1 MEYSLATTQEISD
14 RVAFE
19 AVIADW
25 EYSLARAYGV
35 ALDHFQDDD
44 LALSH
49 VVEAL
54 DTLFTQSPLPP
65 TNLQIQSL
73 LPVVDQAPCHM
84 KPASS
89 GRLAV

>member
-14 RVAFE
+14 RAAFE

-44 LALSH
+44 LAFSH

-54 DTLFTQSPLPP
+54 DTLFNQSPLPP
-65 TNLQIQSL
+65 TSLQIQSL
-73 LPVVDQAPCHM
+73 LPIVDQAPSHM
-84 KPASS
+84 TPASA
-89 GRLAV
+89 GQLAV